1 MPSLLLVD
9 DDRDCLTAL
18 SNRLRFAFRD
28 QRVEVDVADS
38 AATGLIL
45 AHTGN
50 YDALIVDV
58 LMPSINGLKF
68 VEQLRRTQPH
78 VPIIMMSGWDLKSCE
93 EQTGR
98 LGLMA
103 CLPKPIDF
111 SRLGALI
118 HEVLNDERQG
128 QLMHGVAH
136 QAPHQPRSFQ
146 PHRTHHR

>member
-45 AHTGN
+45 AHTGH
-50 YDALIVDV
+50 YDVLIVDV

-78 VPIIMMSGWDLKSCE
+78 VPLS
-93 EQTGR
+93 
-98 LGLMA
+98 
-103 CLPKPIDF
+103 
-111 SRLGALI
+111 
-118 HEVLNDERQG
+118 
-128 QLMHGVAH
+128 
-136 QAPHQPRSFQ
+136 
-146 PHRTHHR
+146 